1 MSNERILVETYSP
14 YLAPVPLR
22 GKPNEPSYIIHTVKF
37 LSKLKF
43 NKEETELISGDLSKI
58 VNFINQLNEL
68 ETDGIEPLIHMNEEI
83 NNWRED
89 KLGNNFNQEK
99 ALANSPVKD
108 RTYFKLPKVLDKK

>member
-1 MSNERILVETYSP
+1 MKINKEVISKLS
-14 YLAPVPLR
+14 
-22 GKPNEPSYIIHTVKF
+22 G

-43 NKEETELISGDLSKI
+43 NNEEAELISEDLSKM

-68 ETDGIEPLIHMNEEI
+68 ETDGIEPLMHMNEEV

-89 KLGNNFNQEK
+89 KLGDVLDQEE

-108 RTYFKLPKVLDKK
+108 STYFKLPKVLDKN

>member
-1 MSNERILVETYSP
+1 MKINKE
-14 YLAPVPLR
+14 
-22 GKPNEPSYIIHTVKF
+22 IITKLSR

-43 NKEETELISGDLSKI
+43 NKEESELISKDLSKM

-68 ETDGIEPLIHMNEEI
+68 ETDGIEPLVHMNEEI

-89 KLGNNFNQEK
+89 KLGDVLDQEK

-108 RTYFKLPKVLDKK
+108 STYFKLPKVLDKN

>member
-1 MSNERILVETYSP
+1 MKINKEVITKLS
-14 YLAPVPLR
+14 
-22 GKPNEPSYIIHTVKF
+22 G

-43 NKEETELISGDLSKI
+43 NKEESELISEDLSKM

-68 ETDGIEPLIHMNEEI
+68 ETDSIEPLIHMNEEV

-89 KLGNNFNQEK
+89 KLGDVLDQEK

-108 RTYFKLPKVLDKK
+108 STYFKLPKVLDKN

>member
-1 MSNERILVETYSP
+1 MKINKEVITKLSS
-14 YLAPVPLR
+14 
-22 GKPNEPSYIIHTVKF
+22 

-43 NKEETELISGDLSKI
+43 NQEETELISEDLSKM

-68 ETDGIEPLIHMNEEI
+68 ETDGIEPLIHMNEEV

-89 KLGNNFNQEK
+89 KLGDVLDQEK

-108 RTYFKLPKVLDKK
+108 STYFKLPKVLDKN

>member
-1 MSNERILVETYSP
+1 MKVNKELITKLSS
-14 YLAPVPLR
+14 
-22 GKPNEPSYIIHTVKF
+22 

-43 NKEETELISGDLSKI
+43 NKEETKLISEDLSKM

-89 KLGNNFNQEK
+89 KLGEVLSQEK
-99 ALANSPVKD
+99 ALTNSPVQD
-108 RTYFKLPKVLDKK
+108 STYFKLPKVLDKN

>member
-1 MSNERILVETYSP
+1 VKVNKELIAKLSN
-14 YLAPVPLR
+14 
-22 GKPNEPSYIIHTVKF
+22 

-43 NKEETELISGDLSKI
+43 NKEETKLISEDLSKM

-89 KLGNNFNQEK
+89 KLGEVLSQEK
-99 ALANSPVKD
+99 ALSNSPVQD
-108 RTYFKLPKVLDKK
+108 STYFKLPKVLDKN

>member
-1 MSNERILVETYSP
+1 MKINKE
-14 YLAPVPLR
+14 
-22 GKPNEPSYIIHTVKF
+22 IITKLCG

-43 NKEETELISGDLSKI
+43 NKEEAELISEDLSKM

-68 ETDGIEPLIHMNEEI
+68 ETDGIEPLIHMNEEV

-89 KLGNNFNQEK
+89 KLGDVLDQEK

-108 RTYFKLPKVLDKK
+108 STYFKLPKVLDKN